1 VFSTVSVYNAG
12 ERSAADTAGEGSAMR
27 RQHLLLAVA
36 AIGFAALSLALASGD
51 GLGAAP
57 VVAQAAEREPGLVTV
72 HGDAD
77 VRVPP
82 DQVILTLGV
91 ETQHRQLAQAKTQND
106 ETIRA
111 LLALAEGYE
120 IPARHV
126 QTDFISV
133 HPVYNNEYTS
143 RRTLV
148 GYQVLKTVVITLSDV
163 SRFEDLL
170 SDALES
176 GANHVHNVE
185 FRTTALREHRD
196 AARALAIQAA
206 REKAQALTGELGL
219 AIGEPRTIIE
229 EYSGWYSSY
238 NSWWGYRSGGGMS
251 QNVIQQVGSA
261 SYEPESAVAPGQIAV
276 NARVSVSFEIV
287 H

>member
-1 VFSTVSVYNAG
+1 
-12 ERSAADTAGEGSAMR
+12 MK

-36 AIGFAALSLALASGD
+36 VIGFAALSLALASGD
-51 GLGAAP
+51 GVRPAP
-57 VVAQAAEREPGLVTV
+57 VVAQAAEREPGLITV
-72 HGDAD
+72 RGDAD

-82 DQVILTLGV
+82 DQVVLTLGV
-91 ETQHRQLAQAKTQND
+91 ETQHRELAQAKSQND
-106 ETIRA
+106 EAVRA
-111 LLALAEGYE
+111 LLAVAEAYE

-126 QTDFISV
+126 HTDFFAV
-133 HPVYNNEYTS
+133 NPVYENEYS
-143 RRTLV
+143 PRRVLA
-148 GYQVLKTVVITLSDV
+148 GYQVLKSVVITLSDV

-185 FRTTALREHRD
+185 FRTTELREHRD

-206 REKAQALTGELGL
+206 REKAQALTAELGL

-229 EYSGWYSSY
+229 EYSGWYSAY

-251 QNVIQQVGSA
+251 QNVVQQVGSA
-261 SYEPESAVAPGQIAV
+261 SYEPDSTVAPGQIAV